1 MRGRARRCGSVSG
14 GPTQRRMCARWW
26 STWPPRWHA
35 CAPWPRRRAASPM
48 PYHEQV
54 SFRAR
59 RTERMINVTTTA
71 SEKIKEALQAEG
83 KPNLRLR
90 IYVEGGG
97 CSGMQY
103 GLVFEEDEQDGDEIL
118 TKEGFDI
125 LVDRFSAP
133 YLTGVE
139 IDYVTTLQGAG
150 FKINNPNATGSCGCG
165 HSFKA

>member
-1 MRGRARRCGSVSG
+1 
-14 GPTQRRMCARWW
+14 
-26 STWPPRWHA
+26 
-35 CAPWPRRRAASPM
+35 
-48 PYHEQV
+48 
-54 SFRAR
+54 
-59 RTERMINVTTTA
+59 MINVTPVA
-71 SEKIKEALQAEG
+71 SEKIKEAMQAEG
-83 KPNLRLR
+83 KPGLSLR

-103 GLVFEEDEQDGDEIL
+103 GLVFEEEEKDGDEVVDHD
-118 TKEGFDI
+118 GFKI

-133 YLTGVE
+133 YLSGIE

>member
-1 MRGRARRCGSVSG
+1 MIQVTA
-14 GPTQRRMCARWW
+14 T
-26 STWPPRWHA
+26 
-35 CAPWPRRRAASPM
+35 AA
-48 PYHEQV
+48 
-54 SFRAR
+54 
-59 RTERMINVTTTA
+59 
-71 SEKIKEALQAEG
+71 EKIKEALQAEN

-103 GLVFEEDEQDGDEIL
+103 GLVFEEEEQDGDEIL
-118 TKEGFDI
+118 TQDGFDI
-125 LVDRFSAP
+125 LVDRFSMP
-133 YLTGVE
+133 YLSNAE

>member
-1 MRGRARRCGSVSG
+1 
-14 GPTQRRMCARWW
+14 
-26 STWPPRWHA
+26 
-35 CAPWPRRRAASPM
+35 
-48 PYHEQV
+48 
-54 SFRAR
+54 
-59 RTERMINVTTTA
+59 MINVTATA
-71 SEKIKEALQAEG
+71 AEKIKEALQSEG

-103 GLVFEEDEQDGDEIL
+103 GLVFEEEEQDGDEVL
-118 TKEGFDI
+118 AKEGFDI

-133 YLTGVE
+133 YLSGIE